1 MEEVKGRPERAM
13 QDMKLRRTIRWI
25 SGRLQEQ
32 AAADRVELINTA
44 GLRFALNPKQEQFL
58 HHMYL
63 RAG

>member
-1 MEEVKGRPERAM
+1 M
-13 QDMKLRRTIRWI
+13 QDMKLRRAIRWI